1 MNRRTLLGILLL
13 LIGLPATL
21 TVMFLPGYLT
31 EMQVEIDWRRHKD
44 PYEFLTLW
52 PRSGYELL
60 ALAELDKVQRP
71 IGYISRL
78 VSSRYGPE
86 YLTGSDTVKA
96 VWSPDARQVVTG
108 SSTVAIRWDAAT
120 GQRAQVHGVSKRRDA
135 EDPAKWGFGFLEVAW
150 YGNGKGVAAMTDGP
164 SSLWLF
170 GPDAPGPRLLEPMG
184 LNALTASGNRAAF
197 LRSFQY
203 GNVIDLSTGETVKL
217 PHPDVTAIAF
227 APDDRVV
234 TASLKTIQ
242 WWRGKEPAEAVTI
255 EAAYNPLAFS
265 DDAKRL
271 LVLAQ
276 KAVEVWST
284 TTGNKLELVH
294 ESEASAACATGD
306 TVVTGTDDGHVTL
319 WNAADGSQIR
329 RFRAGT
335 TRIDLLACSPT
346 KLLTVALDRTDARV
360 WDMAGRPQTGPVITP
375 AAPRIDW
382 ITRLGADA
390 DLPGRM
396 PWLVDLAAQSD
407 NAVMFTALGALVVL
421 ILAAQWLIRSG
432 RQGRRPPG

>member
-13 LIGLPATL
+13 LIGLPSIL

-44 PYEFLTLW
+44 PYEFLALW
-52 PRSGYELL
+52 PRSAYDLL
-60 ALAELDKVQRP
+60 ALAELDEVQRP
-71 IGYISRL
+71 IGYLSRL

-96 VWSPDARQVVTG
+96 VWSPDARQVLTG
-108 SSTVAIRWDAAT
+108 SATVAIRWDAAT
-120 GQRAQVHGVSKRRDA
+120 GQQAQVHGASKRRDA
-135 EDPAKWGFGFLEVAW
+135 EDPSKWGYGFPEVAW

-203 GNVIDLSTGETVKL
+203 GNVIDLSTGEIVRL
-217 PHPDVTAIAF
+217 PHPDVTAIAI

-242 WWRGKEPAEAVTI
+242 WWRGKEAAEAVTI
-255 EAAYNPLAFS
+255 DAAYNPLAFS

-276 KAVEVWST
+276 NTVEVWST
-284 TTGNKLELVH
+284 TTGQKLALLH
-294 ESEASAACATGD
+294 ESEASAVCATGD
-306 TVVTGTDDGHVTL
+306 TVVTGTDDGHVML

-329 RFRAGT
+329 RFRAGP

-346 KLLTVALDRTDARV
+346 RLLTVAFDRTDARV
-360 WDMAGRPQTGPVITP
+360 WEMSGRPQNGPVIKP
-375 AAPRIDW
+375 APPRIDW
-382 ITRLGADA
+382 ITRLGADM

-396 PWLVDLAAQSD
+396 PWLVALAAQSD
-407 NAVMFTALGALVVL
+407 TTVMFTALGALVVL
-421 ILAAQWLIRSG
+421 IVAAQWLIRSG
-432 RQGRRPPG
+432 REKRPPSA